1 MTSADIGQRLRSL
14 LGDLTG
20 RIARLVRPVTGPLR
34 SRLGAKYSGLRE
46 WTGRSDARL
55 LLVFSIGLYLLFSL
69 FGIILGLD
77 FNGTVNTL
85 QRITFLSA
93 VYAMLVLALN
103 LQWGYAGLFNIGV
116 AGFMAVGVYIMAI
129 LSRSASAT
137 PAGFGLP
144 LPVGILGG
152 MLAAGVVGAIVA
164 LPALRLRA
172 DYLAI
177 VTLGFSEIIRLTIR
191 SQALEEFMLGGWA
204 VDILGF
210 TLHLPGGKTGFK
222 GTDSIRLPP
231 DPIGRVLY
239 KNPEQ
244 LLSDPSAVGE
254 RIFSGAETFDIQPT
268 VAEGVIYA
276 IFLVAI
282 VAIYYVVLVRIG
294 NSPFGRVLKA
304 IRDDETVASALGKD
318 TRQFKIKAFAV
329 GSALMGLAAMLWW
342 LGEGRVQAD
351 SFRPITTFYV
361 FVALIIGGAGSNTG
375 SVLGGAVFASLL
387 FEGPQFVKRII
398 GELFNVGQR
407 PSTFFDAF
415 TGIDNFFAY
424 FLADVNISALR
435 LVLLGVILILLIQRR
450 PDGLLG
456 HRREVASSIDLSQR
470 QSGGDDQ

>member
-1 MTSADIGQRLRSL
+1 MTDGADDGGVRGRLAEL
-14 LGDLTG
+14 LGGFAQTVGDV
-20 RIARLVRPVTGPLR
+20 AEPVH
-34 SRLGAKYSGLRE
+34 SRLAWIYAVFKAWTAK
-46 WTGRSDARL
+46 SDVRL
-55 LLVFSIGLYLLFSL
+55 LLVFSIGLYLLFWV
-69 FGIILGLD
+69 FGSILGLD

-116 AGFMAVGVYIMAI
+116 AGFMAVGVYFMAI
-129 LSRSASAT
+129 LSRPASAT
-137 PAGFGLP
+137 PPGFGLP

-152 MLAAGVVGAIVA
+152 MFVAGVVGAIVA

-204 VDILGF
+204 VDIFGF
-210 TLHLPGGKTGFK
+210 TLRLPGGKTGFK

-231 DPIGRVLY
+231 DPVGRILY
-239 KNPEQ
+239 ENPEA
-244 LLSDPSAVGE
+244 LLSDPSVVGE
-254 RIFSGAETFDIQPT
+254 RIFSAAESVDLEPT
-268 VAEGVIYA
+268 VAEGIIYA
-276 IFLVAI
+276 LFLVLV
-282 VAIYYVVLVRIG
+282 VALYYVLLVRIG

-318 TRQFKIKAFAV
+318 TRLFKIKAFAV

-351 SFRPITTFYV
+351 SFLPITTFYV

-387 FEGPQFVKRII
+387 FEGPQFVKRIV
-398 GELFNVGQR
+398 GEVFDVGRQ
-407 PSTFFDAF
+407 PNTIFDAF
-415 TGIDNFFAY
+415 GGLDEFLAY
-424 FLADVNISALR
+424 FFADVNISALR

-456 HRREVASSIDLSQR
+456 HRREVASSIDLSER
-470 QSGGDDQ
+470 ESRGDDQ